1 MKKATT
7 AFIAFLFI
15 SIVEYSSAKYLLVEI
30 DDEKNGGLISND
42 VLGRSLMNF
51 AGMYKQIA

>member
-1 MKKATT
+1 MKKVTT

-30 DDEKNGGLISND
+30 DGEKNGGLIYND
-42 VLGRSLMNF
+42 VL
-51 AGMYKQIA
+51 